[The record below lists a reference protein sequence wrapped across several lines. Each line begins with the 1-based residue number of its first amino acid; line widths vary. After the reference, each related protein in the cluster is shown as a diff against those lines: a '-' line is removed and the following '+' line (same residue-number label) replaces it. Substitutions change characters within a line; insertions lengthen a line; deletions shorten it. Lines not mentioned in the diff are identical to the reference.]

1 MKGYFINVK
10 DIDFEENKEFLLS
23 LVDERKREKALRF
36 KRSEDRVRT
45 LVGDILVRV
54 VLCRDFNY
62 KNEDIEYGYN
72 EFNKPFLKG
81 NPKIHFNISHS
92 KDYVAAAFD
101 DEEIGIDVEEI
112 KEMEYED
119 IVKRFFTDYEY
130 KWIMEQEEGIR
141 LQCFYK
147 LWTLKESYVKF
158 KGKGMNISFDSFK
171 FHIDC
176 KNNIC
181 ELADNDEPVFFMN
194 HSIDNSYEL
203 SLCGLKEEMKIEE
216 ITYEELVE
224 CTAKIR

>member
-23 LVDERKREKALRF
+23 LVDERKREKVLRF

-45 LVGDILVRV
+45 LIGDILVRV

-62 KNEDIEYGYN
+62 KNKDIEYGYN

-81 NPKIHFNISHS
+81 NSKIHFNISHS

-171 FHIDC
+171 FHVDC
-176 KNNIC
+176 RNNIC
-181 ELADNDEPVFFMN
+181 KLADNDEPVFFMN
-194 HSIDNSYEL
+194 HSIGNSYEL